1 MRNVAS
7 VIILSGSMLLARCV
21 SSQAKVDDIAWEHV
35 KHFHRD
41 RSFVFV
47 DRRFVCN
54 NGRIARVTDRAISLK
69 RPDHTEVTI
78 ERKDLLRITVS
89 ELRVR
94 GILYSGRSS
103 WVDVASLFQESS
115 SYRREKVLV
124 ATLSGKTQS
133 GQLVEADDSHLTILT
148 GARRQPIA
156 KSNVSKV
163 YYITVRQLSDRAEYV
178 FGEDPWLA
186 IFDPEAWPLILGAN
200 RVPVLLYDS
209 SKPENNEAIA
219 CSLEL

>member
-1 MRNVAS
+1 MYLHARKSGSEFNYMRNVAS
-7 VIILSGSMLLARCV
+7 VIIFSGSMLLARCV
-21 SSQAKVDDIAWEHV
+21 SSQAKVDDVAWEHV

-54 NGRIARVTDRAISLK
+54 NRRIARVTDRAISLK

-103 WVDVASLFQESS
+103 
-115 SYRREKVLV
+115 
-124 ATLSGKTQS
+124 
-133 GQLVEADDSHLTILT
+133 
-148 GARRQPIA
+148 
-156 KSNVSKV
+156 
-163 YYITVRQLSDRAEYV
+163 
-178 FGEDPWLA
+178 
-186 IFDPEAWPLILGAN
+186 
-200 RVPVLLYDS
+200 
-209 SKPENNEAIA
+209 
-219 CSLEL
+219 